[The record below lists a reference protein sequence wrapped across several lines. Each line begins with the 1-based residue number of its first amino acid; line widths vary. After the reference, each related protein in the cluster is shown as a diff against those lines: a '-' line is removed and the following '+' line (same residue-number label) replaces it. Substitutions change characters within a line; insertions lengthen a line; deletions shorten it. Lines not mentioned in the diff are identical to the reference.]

1 MEKKLEIGYSHY
13 STLEELPADDRVLVV
28 EAQAALKKA
37 YPKYSGFSV
46 GAAVRL
52 ASGKILHGANSES
65 EVFPSGICAER
76 SVLYYAEANHA
87 LDPVVALAIASNPS
101 ERECYPCGACR
112 QVILDVQRR
121 QGRPIRL
128 IMSGGGTASIVDNAE
143 ALLPFTFQL

>member
-1 MEKKLEIGYSHY
+1 MEKSLEIRYLHVDS
-13 STLEELPADDRVLVV
+13 LDELPADDRALVA
-28 EAQAALKKA
+28 EAEKALAKA
-37 YPKYSGFSV
+37 YPKYSHFSV

-52 ASGKILHGANSES
+52 RSGVVLHGANSES

-87 LDPVVALAIASNPS
+87 DDPVEALAITSMPS

-121 QGRPIRL
+121 QQLPMRV
-128 IMSGGGTASIVDNAE
+128 IMSGGGTASVVDNAE
-143 ALLPFTFQL
+143 LLLPFTFQL